1 MQRQF
6 FFIVMCMMCA
16 VAQETC
22 IVSRRLPD
30 FAMKLSTDNSAT
42 SIPFAGAAQLEGG
55 SCRMARLRSVSQ
67 HMPAETSIQSCTQNQ
82 TAVSC
87 LVLKQE
93 SNQAAQSTVFWHDF
107 PSQADS
113 SINTPRANVHGKQ
126 TKCGQCDANHNLH
139 VLDRFLHRH
148 PISTSEVSQLS
159 VGIPMRLSSARM
171 LAAYARDIIC
181 GASNHCPALTQTSF
195 TWNKNLFLQSVLSH
209 TQVQSELSNLSAVED
224 RLWKRSWLFCD
235 KQNQCSGNVAK
246 STWIDPQQRSQACA
260 TGLSSASYD
269 THIPIVFCMLSHKT
283 DKLCQ
288 RLTKWREDVRAILCK
303 ASGVCPQQDFFYS
316 PTMFDIQNQE
326 FVSTTVR
333 QFYADTQRCS
343 VDTRYEEMVEA
354 TQRESNIDSMKN
366 CAGIYLAF
374 IRNLLWEIRNLA
386 QIFIRI
392 MFRTFQVVVE
402 FFNMIV
408 SILLPAAQ
416 VVQNSLTRLL
426 RAINY
431 LMDEIGNFLEELALA
446 IRRLL
451 TSRGFGK
458 TFWEIVVA
466 VCKALRWIQ
475 NEVIV
480 KYFCPMWQFVF
491 DFFEWILV
499 IVEGIEQV
507 ITELTK
513 AGTGITEQVFSVM
526 GLDIVNE
533 GLSYAN
539 EGLSYIN
546 PVNLIQGLETGD
558 FTPGDEFWWQG
569 LTDWLRDLI
578 RRHRDLLC
586 HEWTQACPC
595 EDGQDEFGGE
605 CMSNNEN
612 GDMAALPVA
621 TRCWST
627 YVPYF
632 GDTQQLSCTQADTCR
647 RSLIDPTPIA
657 CVSCPEQPSNNFE
670 LFGCDELTKL
680 CTCGVLKLETQMCMS
695 NADCQVQ
702 DFTDTGPAC
711 QLLNV
716 DNELSGA
723 LLPCAQCLTQQVCY
737 VNRGDSAGICACT
750 HTENYFQTCAKSDTG
765 LSMRL
770 HPDKLCIFDTL
781 YARKQSDTV
790 MFADALVTACMT
802 LDPSNLMCSR
812 MADLQVNYVRGFK
825 TIGRRL
831 LFAQTNYTDTQTLLS
846 STLDPLCLD
855 AFSSSHLPHVAARC
869 KENFKLSSET
879 LELTRLDSM
888 LKPCAFCSIADV
900 SDAFRRHPELIL
912 HFMHYPNNAL
922 TVLQRHVFSGDVP
935 RLMSSLMQAST
946 VIAKMCKHENI
957 VDLIHIELRNDT
969 ITVASRNHRIVPPY
983 ITDTLQ
989 KFARHLHTTHKNHER
1004 HRSNRHLLFWREIIE
1019 STQDEIENAWTESAS
1034 IHNEFSQHISQS
1046 VNYQYA
1052 SNTDSDVLVNA
1063 WPPINL
1069 DDDNQVCNDLR
1080 TLVQIFKHAFIGMHL
1095 GLKTMTNDR
1104 EELQAKPAA
1113 SLREAWPSLL
1123 RTSSTE
1129 FAVPNTVL
1137 EQEPPD
1143 MLSQW
1148 SAKALKMVLSWVG
1161 VNVSDAYDIIY
1172 SIMFAAKESTICDY
1186 TAMQTCSKYDAT
1198 QWQGFVIVSIW
1209 SIFIWILLEIFKLGV
1224 IFSTFY
1230 RIAFV
1235 LILYHLCF
1243 GYTWRCG
1250 PMLPI
1255 CLWQDMYESLLVFFP
1270 LQFRIPDALIDDN
1283 KAECK
1288 SYIGSENP
1296 TYPPYTCLLSC
1307 RGEPFLQQAW
1317 YDPLQWFVLEIG
1329 GVAEDWLQDNVELIP
1344 SWTGF
1349 NHNEFNNRF
1358 VNRKFEFQNSVGDNS
1373 AQRMCAI
1380 LSSYMLFPYILIFT
1394 VMLTYS
1400 IALVQLL
1407 TVQLFPTLL
1416 AVTSIFAAVTIDDSD
1431 EDSA

>member
-6 FFIVMCMMCA
+6 FFMVACIMCA

-30 FAMKLSTDNSAT
+30 FAMKLSTDDNRA

-67 HMPAETSIQSCTQNQ
+67 DLPTETSIQSCTQNE

-93 SNQAAQSTVFWHDF
+93 SNQAAQSTVYWHDF
-107 PSQADS
+107 SSQTDS
-113 SINTPRANVHGKQ
+113 AISTTRAHKHGRKSR
-126 TKCGQCDANHNLH
+126 CGECDTNDNLH

-148 PISTSEVSQLS
+148 TASTSELSQLS

-171 LAAYARDIIC
+171 LAAHARDMMC
-181 GASNHCPALTQTSF
+181 GASTHCPVLARTSF
-195 TWNKNLFLQSVLSH
+195 TWEKSLFLQSILSH
-209 TQVQSELSNLSAVED
+209 THVQSEMSNLSAMED

-235 KQNQCSGNVAK
+235 KQNRCSGNVAK
-246 STWIDPQQRSQACA
+246 SIWIDPQQRSQACA

-269 THIPIVFCMLSHKT
+269 THVPIIFCLLSSKT
-283 DKLCQ
+283 EKLCQ

-303 ASGVCPQQDFFYS
+303 ASGVCPQQDFFYT
-316 PTMFDIQNQE
+316 PTMFDIQNRE

-333 QFYADTQRCS
+333 QFYADTGRCS
-343 VDTRYEEMVEA
+343 VDNRYEEMVEA
-354 TQRESNIDSMKN
+354 TQRESNIDSMNN

-386 QIFIRI
+386 QTFIRI
-392 MFRTFQVVVE
+392 AFRAFQVVVE

-408 SILLPAAQ
+408 SVFLPTVQ

-431 LMDEIGNFLEELALA
+431 LMDEIGVLLEELALA

-458 TFWEIVVA
+458 TFWKIFVA
-466 VCKALRWIQ
+466 ICKGLRFLQ

-480 KYFCPMWQFVF
+480 KYLCPLWKFVF
-491 DFFEWILV
+491 DFFDKILQFIEGLESV
-499 IVEGIEQV
+499 IATLIKGGQGLMGDFFDTI
-507 ITELTK
+507 
-513 AGTGITEQVFSVM
+513 
-526 GLDIVNE
+526 GLDAVGDGLAYLNPANLVN
-533 GLSYAN
+533 GF
-539 EGLSYIN
+539 
-546 PVNLIQGLETGD
+546 VTGN
-558 FTPGDEFWWQG
+558 FTPGSDLWWEG
-569 LTDWLRDLI
+569 LTAWLRELI
-578 RRHRDLLC
+578 RKNNGLLC
-586 HEWTQACPC
+586 HEWTKPCPC
-595 EDGQDEFGGE
+595 EDGEDEFGGE

-647 RSLIDPTPIA
+647 RSLTDPTPIA
-657 CVSCPEQPSNNFE
+657 CVSCPEQSSDNFE
-670 LFGCDELTKL
+670 SFGCDELTKL
-680 CTCGVLKLETQMCMS
+680 CTCGVSKLQTQMCMS
-695 NADCQVQ
+695 NADCQTQ
-702 DFTDTGPAC
+702 DVLDNGPAC

-723 LLPCAQCLTQQVCY
+723 LLPCVQCLTQQVCY
-737 VNRGDSAGICACT
+737 VNRGDSAGVCACT
-750 HTENYFQTCAKSDTG
+750 HMENYFQTCAKSDTG

-781 YARKQSDTV
+781 YARTQSDTV
-790 MFADALVTACMT
+790 LFADALVTSCMT

-831 LFAQTNYTDTQTLLS
+831 LFTQTNYADTGTLLS

-855 AFSSSHLPHVAARC
+855 AFSSSHLPHVAQRC
-869 KENFKLSSET
+869 KENFELSSET
-879 LELTRLDSM
+879 LQLTRLDSI
-888 LKPCAFCSIADV
+888 LKPCAFCSISDV
-900 SDAFRRHPELIL
+900 SDAFRQHPELVL

-922 TVLQRHVFSGDVP
+922 TVLQRHVFSGDVA
-935 RLMSSLMQAST
+935 RLMTSFMKAST

-969 ITVASRNHRIVPPY
+969 ITVASRNHRIVPTY
-983 ITDTLQ
+983 VTDILQ
-989 KFARHLHTTHKNHER
+989 KFFRHIHTTHKNHER
-1004 HRSNRHLLFWREIIE
+1004 RKSNRHLLFWREIIE
-1019 STQDEIENAWTESAS
+1019 STQQKIENAWTESAS

-1052 SNTDSDVLVNA
+1052 SNTDTDVLMNR
-1063 WPPINL
+1063 WPPINT
-1069 DDDNQVCNDLR
+1069 DDNDQVCNDLR
-1080 TLVQIFKHAFIGMHL
+1080 TLVQIFKHGFIGMHL
-1095 GLKTMTNDR
+1095 GMKTLTNER
-1104 EELQAKPAA
+1104 EEIQAKPAA

-1129 FAVPNTVL
+1129 FAVPDTVL

-1143 MLSQW
+1143 VLSQW
-1148 SAKALKMVLSWVG
+1148 SAKALKLVLSWVG
-1161 VNVSDAYDIIY
+1161 VNISDAYDVIY

-1186 TAMQTCSKYDAT
+1186 MAMQTCSKYDAT
-1198 QWQGFVIVSIW
+1198 QWQGFIIVSIW
-1209 SIFIWILLEIFKLGV
+1209 SVFIWIILQTFRVGF
-1224 IFSTFY
+1224 IFSMFY

-1255 CLWQDMYESLLVFFP
+1255 CLWQDMYESMLVFFP
-1270 LQFRIPDALIDDN
+1270 RQFRIPDALIDDN
-1283 KAECK
+1283 KSECK
-1288 SYIGSENP
+1288 MYIGSENP
-1296 TYPPYTCLLSC
+1296 SYPPYTCLLSC
-1307 RGEPFLQQAW
+1307 RNEPFLHKAW

-1329 GVAEDWLQDNVELIP
+1329 GVAEDWLQTNVERIP

-1349 NHNEFNNRF
+1349 KYNEFNTRF
-1358 VNRKFEFQNSVGDNS
+1358 INRKFEFQNAVGDNS

-1407 TVQLFPTLL
+1407 TIQLFPTLL